1 MTSLPGDPVTAWAPY
16 RPGGDRPWNLKWA
29 GHLLR
34 RAGFGGSWG
43 ELQQALSDGPAR
55 TLQRL
60 LRPQADLVAFNREA
74 DGFESDGQNV
84 KALEELRGSWLRRM
98 IATPDPLREKMTLF
112 WHGWFG
118 VSAVR
123 QSAALALAHVRMLR
137 AHAVGRFDDL
147 LSVAVRDPAV
157 ILAAGGKDNYKA
169 RPNLPLAQQML
180 AGYTV
185 GEGQF
190 RERDATET
198 ARAFAGLFVRGDQLR
213 ETPHERDEGEKTIL
227 GQTGRWTETDFA
239 RIAAGHPALAQRVVA
254 ELYRWWI
261 GEEGEPS
268 ADLLAPLVRS
278 FAADRD
284 IGKLAGTMLGSNLFY
299 SDAAYRC
306 RVKSPVELA
315 AGLCRAFESQVPA
328 LRLGGD
334 VADLGQELY
343 HPPTVAGWAG
353 GRAWINPASL
363 ARRARFA
370 ELLFAGSGAYENRLA
385 PAALAKKYGRPEGA
399 ASANFLGELLVQ
411 GDVPPGLQ
419 QLLSAAVANVDG
431 LRRTATLIAACP
443 EYQLA

>member
-1 MTSLPGDPVTAWAPY
+1 MTAFPGDPVTAWAPY
-16 RPGGDRPWNLKWA
+16 RPGGNRPWTLKLA

-43 ELQQALSDGPAR
+43 ELQQALADGPAR
-55 TLQRL
+55 TLERL
-60 LRPQADLVAFNREA
+60 LRPQADLAAFNREA
-74 DGFESDGQNV
+74 DGFEGDGQNFQ
-84 KALEELRGSWLRRM
+84 ALEELRGSWLRRM

-118 VSAVR
+118 VSAGR
-123 QSAALALAHVRMLR
+123 QTPALAVTHVRMLR
-137 AHAVGRFDDL
+137 AHALGRFDDL
-147 LSVAVRDPAV
+147 LSAAVRDPAV

-190 RERDATET
+190 TERDVQET

-213 ETPHERDEGEKTIL
+213 ETPHERDEGAKTIL
-227 GQTGRWTETDFA
+227 GQAGCWTERDFA
-239 RIAAGHPALAQRVVA
+239 RIAAGGPALARRVVA

-268 ADLLAPLVRS
+268 AELLAPLVRS

-284 IGKLAGTMLGSNLFY
+284 IGKLAGIMLGSNLFF
-299 SDAAYRC
+299 SEAAFRC

-328 LRLGGD
+328 VRLGRD

-343 HPPTVAGWAG
+343 NPPTVAGWAG

-370 ELLFAGSGAYENRLA
+370 ELVLAGAGPYENRLA
-385 PAALAKKYGRPEGA
+385 PASLAKKYGRPEGTA
-399 ASANFLGELLVQ
+399 AADFLSELLVQ
-411 GDVPPGLQ
+411 GEVSPGMRS
-419 QLLSAAVANVDG
+419 LLSAAAVGEAG
-431 LRRTATLIAACP
+431 LRRVATLIAASP